1 MSVGVWA
8 AGDAAERD
16 DGGRLARSHEV
27 EEQAPRGEPEAAGL
41 PANVADLGVFADR
54 EGG

>member
-8 AGDAAERD
+8 AGDAAERNE
-16 DGGRLARSHEV
+16 GGRLMRPHEI

-41 PANVADLGVFADR
+41 PADVADLGVFADR
-54 EGG
+54 DPE